1 MYELIGTVRSRAFR
15 VLWMLEELGV
25 PYTHTNVGPRSDV
38 VLDLNPSGKIPVLRE
53 GDAVLT
59 DSTAIMTYLGDKH
72 HTLTFPAGTLD
83 RARQDAMTQQ
93 VLDEVDALL
102 WTASRHSFILPQ
114 EQRVEEI
121 KDSLRWELSV
131 NLDRLARQLT
141 GPFLTGDQM
150 TIPDIVLTHC
160 LGWAAIA
167 KFNPAP
173 PVLRDYFDRM
183 RARPAYIKART
194 DTSI

>member
-25 PYTHTNVGPRSDV
+25 PYTHTEAGPRSESV
-38 VLDLNPSGKIPVLRE
+38 MDLNPSGKIPVMRE
-53 GDAVLT
+53 GDAILT
-59 DSTAIMTYLGDKH
+59 DSTAILTYLADKH
-72 HTLTFPAGTLD
+72 QHLTFAAGTLD
-83 RARQDAMTQQ
+83 RARQDALTQQ

-114 EQRVEEI
+114 ERRVAGI
-121 KDSLRWELSV
+121 KESLRWELSM
-131 NLDRLARQLT
+131 NLERLSHQLM
-141 GPFLTGDQM
+141 GPFLAGDRM

-160 LGWAAIA
+160 LGWATIA

-183 RARPAYIKART
+183 RTRPAYIRARS
-194 DTSI
+194 DS